1 MPATI
6 PAREGLRETPKRVVS
21 AYDEFFAGYHEC
33 PLDVL
38 SRTFDEVAGY
48 DDIVM
53 LRDIELHSHCEH
65 HMIPFIGKAHVAYFP
80 TDRVVG
86 ISKLARVVE
95 VFARRL
101 QTQETMTAQIAET
114 IDKAL
119 KPKGVA
125 VMIEAVHQ
133 CMSIRGVKKPNVATI
148 TTQFTGIFK
157 EDPAQQARFMM
168 LATERGRLLTRAA
181 REESIAVTKPKASP
195 PPAKTADIEEGTA
208 FAPKFD
214 ADGLVAGGRHLG
226 RNRRGVDAR
235 LYERR
240 GPRPHASRPAKRNSG
255 RGRESACGARARRA
269 ATPCAWWRCA
279 RIATRMR
286 SG

>member
-1 MPATI
+1 MAINCVRLALQAQTHALYMQPGVGMRGRRAQNDPTAVVDVTAILSRLKTANRLISFALSQTRKASYMDATVKKLRTRPQIEIGRGPAHR
-6 PAREGLRETPKRVVS
+6 PALARGGRGGRPHADRLCRRRSRTARACARRPRRVTA
-21 AYDEFFAGYHEC
+21 AYDEFFAGYHED
-33 PLDVL
+33 PLEVL

-133 CMSIRGVKKPNVATI
+133 CMSIRGVKKPDVATI

-168 LATERGRLLTRAA
+168 LATERGR
-181 REESIAVTKPKASP
+181 
-195 PPAKTADIEEGTA
+195 G
-208 FAPKFD
+208 
-214 ADGLVAGGRHLG
+214 
-226 RNRRGVDAR
+226 
-235 LYERR
+235 
-240 GPRPHASRPAKRNSG
+240 
-255 RGRESACGARARRA
+255 
-269 ATPCAWWRCA
+269 
-279 RIATRMR
+279 
-286 SG
+286 

>member
-1 MPATI
+1 MDATVKKLRTRAQTEI
-6 PAREGLRETPKRVVS
+6 GRGPGIVRPSREEAEEAVRTLIAYAGDDPEREGLRETPRRVTS
-21 AYDEFFAGYHEC
+21 AYDEFFSGYTED
-33 PLDVL
+33 PQEVL

-65 HMIPFIGKAHVAYFP
+65 HMIPFVGKAQ
-80 TDRVVG
+80 
-86 ISKLARVVE
+86 LARVVE

-133 CMSIRGVKKPNVATI
+133 CMSIRGVKKPDVATI

-168 LATERGRLLTRAA
+168 LATERGR
-181 REESIAVTKPKASP
+181 
-195 PPAKTADIEEGTA
+195 G
-208 FAPKFD
+208 
-214 ADGLVAGGRHLG
+214 
-226 RNRRGVDAR
+226 
-235 LYERR
+235 
-240 GPRPHASRPAKRNSG
+240 
-255 RGRESACGARARRA
+255 
-269 ATPCAWWRCA
+269 
-279 RIATRMR
+279 
-286 SG
+286 